1 MPSDEISGSQRQN
14 EAISTHRHSE
24 ALRGTPVHSEAL
36 RCTPRHSGALGSG
49 AITCGILARSSYLSR
64 SLTTSF
70 FAVRRERLTIC
81 RSASLRQIRYNQM
94 QSDAIRC
101 HQRQAEAIRGWQ
113 IQAETS
119 RDKQM
124 QSETSRGKQRQAET
138 SRGKHLLL
146 GEHAI
151 GQCDE
156 IVLFRAQS
164 ALVPPDAK
172 DQGRQAE
179 LISEAQSA
187 LVPTD
192 APGHKCRA
200 LRHVRRLNHVSQP
213 SHPKSSCNH
222 VQSRAITC
230 NHVQSHAIT
239 CNHAPKVLD
248 DPRHASARNLVASA
262 KGATRRDDESL
273 DDVGEG
279 RLARE
284 TDDNGREAPEG

>member
-1 MPSDEISGSQRQN
+1 MKSVALRGKMSPS
-14 EAISTHRHSE
+14 

-49 AITCGILARSSYLSR
+49 AITCGIFARSSYLSR

-94 QSDAIRC
+94 PSDAIRGK
-101 HQRQAEAIRGWQ
+101 QRQAEASRYNQ
-113 IQAETS
+113 IQSDTI
-119 RDKQM
+119 RCNQM
-124 QSETSRGKQRQAET
+124 QSETSRGKLRQAEASRGKEMQAEARRCKQRQAEA

-172 DQGRQAE
+172 DQ
-179 LISEAQSA
+179 EA
-187 LVPTD
+187 
-192 APGHKCRA
+192 
-200 LRHVRRLNHVSQP
+200 
-213 SHPKSSCNH
+213 
-222 VQSRAITC
+222 SRA
-230 NHVQSHAIT
+230 HQ
-239 CNHAPKVLD
+239 
-248 DPRHASARNLVASA
+248 
-262 KGATRRDDESL
+262 
-273 DDVGEG
+273 
-279 RLARE
+279 
-284 TDDNGREAPEG
+284 

>member
-1 MPSDEISGSQRQN
+1 MKSVALRGKMRPS
-14 EAISTHRHSE
+14 
-24 ALRGTPVHSEAL
+24 ALRGTQRRSEAL

-49 AITCGILARSSYLSR
+49 AITCGIFARSSYLSR

-101 HQRQAEAIRGWQ
+101 HQRQAEASTCFS
-113 IQAETS
+113 AS
-119 RDKQM
+119 M
-124 QSETSRGKQRQAET
+124 
-138 SRGKHLLL
+138 LL
-146 GEHAI
+146 GSVTRSFSSVRSRLWYHLMRRI
-151 GQCDE
+151 
-156 IVLFRAQS
+156 R
-164 ALVPPDAK
+164 
-172 DQGRQAE
+172 RQAE

-213 SHPKSSCNH
+213 SHLKSS
-222 VQSRAITC
+222 C

-239 CNHAPKVLD
+239 CNHVQSRTQS
-248 DPRHASARNLVASA
+248 PRRPPSCQRSQSCRQCQRSHSPR
-262 KGATRRDDESL
+262 
-273 DDVGEG
+273 
-279 RLARE
+279 
-284 TDDNGREAPEG
+284 

>member
-1 MPSDEISGSQRQN
+1 MSPS
-14 EAISTHRHSE
+14 

-94 QSDAIRC
+94 PSDAIRC
-101 HQRQAEAIRGWQ
+101 HQRQAEASRGKQ

-124 QSETSRGKQRQAET
+124 QSETSRGKERQAEARRGKQRQAEAST
-138 SRGKHLLL
+138 CFSASMLL
-146 GEHAI
+146 GSVTRSFSSVRSRLWYHLMRRI
-151 GQCDE
+151 
-156 IVLFRAQS
+156 RRQS
-164 ALVPPDAK
+164 
-172 DQGRQAE
+172 E

-230 NHVQSHAIT
+230 NP
-239 CNHAPKVLD
+239 APKVLD
-248 DPRHASARNLVASA
+248 DPRHASARDLVASA